1 MFSVAV
7 FIWLLPVVTA
17 DQSYFFFSNQTDSL
31 FDTVSAGCNTALTAA
46 LPQCPKELLD
56 LLGTGDY
63 LTLQNDTVMDA
74 LCSQDCPTALSSYR
88 SQVVSA
94 CANDPQPVDGF
105 PSTYWV
111 DATSSVFTQACL
123 KDSQSGQYCTDIL
136 STTLGDATDPT
147 AVLGGYNASGLCSEC
162 VVNLFRH
169 QQSTPYSNYD
179 PDMAVAWAAIQSNC
193 GLSYPTATPT
203 LQTNVSLGNYAPSG
217 YPTASCLSAR
227 TYTVVGG
234 DNCEAIAESH
244 QVSTG
249 ALIAVNSLRIDCTDI
264 FAGQVCDTLQFQNR
278 HPQLDVSINSYRAAE
293 SVSPTAMHVLC
304 RSEWRHLRS
313 NCQLILDIIPADYLL
328 EPQYDNYCTNLIAGQ
343 NICVGPPGGFQ
354 NFTTI
359 AGASVTQTALYATTT
374 AARPS
379 PVASGTTPRCG
390 KYYQVQAGDYC
401 QLVALNATISLNLF
415 EAINPQIDNACDN
428 LLTGFYYC
436 VLPTQ
441 DWNATATSSTIVTA
455 PTTIPSGT
463 TSNCYQYYVIQPNDY
478 CAKIENQFDI
488 TFAQLQQWN
497 PSLLSDCS
505 NLELGEA
512 YCVNGASSAFT
523 TPTSS
528 SAGAVKL
535 RRDSV
540 GPVQT
545 PPPMPAAGGVPVG
558 WPGLK
563 SHRLMVAMGL
573 SPPGKF

>member
-1 MFSVAV
+1 MFSVVV

-56 LLGTGDY
+56 LLGTDDY
-63 LTLQNDTVMDA
+63 LTFQNDTVMDA

-111 DATSSVFTQACL
+111 DATSSAFTQACL
-123 KDSQSGQYCTDIL
+123 KDSKSGQYCTDIL

-147 AVLGGYNASGLCSEC
+147 AVLGGYNATGLCSEC

-217 YPTASCLSAR
+217 YPTASCLSGR

-264 FAGQVCDTLQFQNR
+264 FVGQSLCLPLPCTSYVVKSGDTCVAIANSSSTSFQQIISWN
-278 HPQLDVSINSYRAAE
+278 
-293 SVSPTAMHVLC
+293 PTL
-304 RSEWRHLRS
+304 
-313 NCQLILDIIPADYLL
+313 
-328 EPQYDNYCTNLIAGQ
+328 DNYCTNLIAGQ

-390 KYYQVQAGDYC
+390 KYYLVQAGDYC

-441 DWNATATSSTIVTA
+441 DWNATAVSSTIVTA

-505 NLELGEA
+505 NLALGEA

-535 RRDSV
+535 RRDSA

-545 PPPMPAAGGVPVG
+545 LPPMPAAGGVPVG